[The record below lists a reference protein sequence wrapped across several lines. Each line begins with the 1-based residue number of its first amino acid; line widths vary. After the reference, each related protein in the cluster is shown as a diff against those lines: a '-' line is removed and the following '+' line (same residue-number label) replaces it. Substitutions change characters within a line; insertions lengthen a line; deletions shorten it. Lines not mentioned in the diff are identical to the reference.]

1 LNAKAHRGPAPH
13 RGSLLVIFL
22 AVFID
27 LLGFGIVLPLLPIYG
42 DRFAADMGLTPAQVG
57 WVVGLLMASFS
68 LMQFL
73 FLPLWGRLS
82 DLFGRRPILLI
93 GLAGSTL
100 FYALFGLAT
109 QWQSLT
115 WLFVARIGAGIAG
128 ATISTAQAY
137 IADTTSAKDRTK
149 GMALIG
155 AAFALGFT
163 VGPIIGAVSLLF
175 GTSTEPNPWPGYFAA
190 GLSGTALILAL
201 GLLPESKTAESHHAQ
216 RSLLDWKGLQLALS
230 IPSIG
235 LLLLTSFIVVCSL
248 AAFESTL
255 ALEIEVLHENA
266 LAPSAE
272 SSMRTAIEWVR
283 GWGYEHEEENRYAIV
298 LGTFAY
304 LGLVMTLAQGFLVR
318 RLAGRASEGTLAV
331 SGALVAALSLL
342 LLTIAVGQASF
353 LWLCIGMAIFIVG
366 IAFVTP
372 SLQSLVSRRISPSQ
386 QGHVLGV
393 GQSLSSLARILG
405 PLVGIRMFA
414 QSPQLPLWVATAIMA
429 VATLLTTRAVRGG
442 RDHGSSNDADRAD
455 DADRP
460 DDADRTGADP
470 PREA

>member
-1 LNAKAHRGPAPH
+1 MTESSKPEAPH

-22 AVFID
+22 TVFID

-42 DRFAADMGLTPAQVG
+42 EQFALQHGLTDAQVG

-68 LMQFL
+68 AMQFL
-73 FLPLWGRLS
+73 FLPIWGRLS

-93 GLAGSTL
+93 GLAGSTV
-100 FYALFGLAT
+100 FYTLFGLAA

-137 IADTTSAKDRTK
+137 IADTTSADNRTK

-163 VGPIIGAVSLLF
+163 VGPIIGAVSLLI
-175 GTSTEPNPWPGYFAA
+175 GPSAHASPWPGYFAA
-190 GLSGTALILAL
+190 GLSGSALLLAL
-201 GLLPESKTAESHHAQ
+201 WQLPESKTAKSDSAR
-216 RSLLDWKGLQLALS
+216 RSLLDLQGLRVALA

-235 LLLLTSFIVVCSL
+235 LLLLTAFIVIYSL

-255 ALEIEVLHENA
+255 ALEIKALHDSA
-266 LAPSAE
+266 LVTSNVATGDLATGKPAT
-272 SSMRTAIEWVR
+272 SMIRTIEWLR
-283 GWGYEHEEENRYAIV
+283 ELGFEQDSENRFAIV

-304 LGLVMTLAQGFLVR
+304 LGFVMTLAQGFLVR
-318 RLAGRASEGTLAV
+318 RLAGRASEGTMAI
-331 SGALVAALSLL
+331 SGTLVAASSLL
-342 LLTIAVGQASF
+342 LLSIAVWQENFA
-353 LWLCIGMAIFIVG
+353 WLCVAMAIFVIG

-372 SLQSLVSRRISPSQ
+372 SLQSLISRRISPTQ

-393 GQSLSSLARILG
+393 NQSLSSLARIFG
-405 PLVGIRMFA
+405 PVVGIRLFT
-414 QSPQLPLWVATAIMA
+414 QSPQLPLSTATFAMA
-429 VATLLTTRAVRGG
+429 MAALLIFFAVRAGK
-442 RDHGSSNDADRAD
+442 DWK
-455 DADRP
+455 
-460 DDADRTGADP
+460 
-470 PREA
+470 